1 MFKHCKH
8 RDYFSIHK
16 IFSRKFLPGAPF
28 SQNPFLFS
36 SSFFRFVS
44 PFFFTSVNTFHISLY
59 PPSPFFTSSSFLP
72 QTPYCYI
79 AVFLSSSSY
88 SQNIKKN
95 NGKFSKENFLLS
107 VCNFFKTLISR

>member
-1 MFKHCKH
+1 MRLPNLHQTLAAMFKHCKH
-8 RDYFSIHK
+8 RDKFSIHK

-59 PPSPFFTSSSFLP
+59 PPSPFFTLSPSSP
-72 QTPYCYI
+72 KPPI
-79 AVFLSSSSY
+79 AILQF
-88 SQNIKKN
+88 
-95 NGKFSKENFLLS
+95 FLL
-107 VCNFFKTLISR
+107 LIYP